1 MFDVRST
8 TQRPLPASYFARI
21 GVPGLLSGSGC
32 GTSVICAV
40 SHVGAVQP
48 VAGASERLT
57 RTCMTIGW
65 LVFGY
70 RNVSFELVV
79 SPFSAT
85 GVPLTCDHSNF
96 AAPTEAEAEASS
108 VSGRFCRTVAP
119 TGAIA
124 ARVGLLGLT
133 VTSTESVCVLPLPV
147 TVSVNVS
154 LPAVVGAV
162 NVGVAEVPPVS
173 VTPAGALQDMVSMS
187 PAEPP
192 PSSVTFEPC
201 STVWSIPASARS
213 GRAARPA
220 PSITSGTVTEP
231 PLDDL
236 TVTWSGGARVAM
248 STEPALPRALL
259 NPSMLRLV
267 GASWPSLEDP
277 WTCRTSPPPGGVV
290 WYTADAFTLSVSVT
304 FLTVCGVSPRLMTS
318 PVLGRPADT
327 STRAM

>member
-85 GVPLTCDHSNF
+85 GVPLTCDHSNV
-96 AAPTEAEAEASS
+96 AAPTEVEASR

-119 TGAIA
+119 TEAMA
-124 ARVGLLGLT
+124 ALTGLLALT
-133 VTSTESVCVLPLPV
+133 VTSTESVCVWPLPV

-154 LPAVVGAV
+154 LPAVLGAV
-162 NVGVAEVPPVS
+162 NVGVAVVAPVS
-173 VTPAGALQDMVSMS
+173 VTPAGALQDMLSMS

-201 STVWSIPASARS
+201 STVWSTPASARS

-220 PSITSGTVTEP
+220 PSMTTGTVTEP

-236 TVTWSGGARVAM
+236 TVTWSGGASVGM
-248 STEPALPRALL
+248 STEPVPPRALL
-259 NPSMLRLV
+259 NPSMVSDV
-267 GASWPSLEDP
+267 GASWPSLEDA
-277 WTCRTSPPPGGVV
+277 WTWSTSPPPDAVV
-290 WYTADAFTLSVSVT
+290 W
-304 FLTVCGVSPRLMTS
+304 
-318 PVLGRPADT
+318 
-327 STRAM
+327 

>member
-162 NVGVAEVPPVS
+162 NVGVGEGPPGS
-173 VTPAGALQDMVSMS
+173 VTPAGGPQDMGAVS
-187 PAEPP
+187 PAEPA
-192 PSSVTFEPC
+192 PSRVTFEPR
-201 STVWSIPASARS
+201 SAGWAIPA
-213 GRAARPA
+213 
-220 PSITSGTVTEP
+220 
-231 PLDDL
+231 
-236 TVTWSGGARVAM
+236 
-248 STEPALPRALL
+248 
-259 NPSMLRLV
+259 
-267 GASWPSLEDP
+267 
-277 WTCRTSPPPGGVV
+277 PPPRGG
-290 WYTADAFTLSVSVT
+290 
-304 FLTVCGVSPRLMTS
+304 GPG
-318 PVLGRPADT
+318 P
-327 STRAM
+327 

>member
-1 MFDVRST
+1 MFELPST
-8 TQRPLPASYFARI
+8 TQRPLPSYLART
-21 GVPGLLSGSGC
+21 GSSGSGV
-32 GTSVICAV
+32 GVSVICDV
-40 SHVGAVQP
+40 SQVGASHCEP
-48 VAGASERLT
+48 VPVSSARRT
-57 RTCMTIGW
+57 RTCMTIGGV
-65 LVFGY
+65 VFGD

-96 AAPTEAEAEASS
+96 AAPTEAEASS

-187 PAEPP
+187 PAEPA

-201 STVWSIPASARS
+201 STVWSIPAPARS

-259 NPSMLRLV
+259 NPSTLRLV
-267 GASWPSLEDP
+267 GASWPSLEDA
-277 WTCRTSPPPGGVV
+277 WTCRTSPPPEAVV

-318 PVLGRPADT
+318 TVLGRPAGT